1 MAPGSGERER
11 VQNHGPSSRLEV
23 IVTYVK
29 SQVCIF
35 GYGRL

>member
-1 MAPGSGERER
+1 MAPSSGERER

-23 IVTYVK
+23 IVPYPK

-35 GYGRL
+35 GYGGL